1 MDRTADLPLNDLRH
15 LINDLGKDG
24 GLMGPSVY
32 DTAQVL
38 RMAPPA
44 EGVRPALE
52 WLLTR
57 QHTDGGWG
65 NPAVPRS
72 RDVPTLAAILAL
84 HTYNA
89 SERDRQA
96 IQAGLAF
103 LQRQAEHWA
112 GGLPDDLP
120 VGVELILP
128 QLLDEAA
135 AAGLKVSR
143 EPYQALIA
151 LGMRRRRMLA
161 SLPLQP
167 GTTPVHAWEAWG
179 RGPDPALLDAPGSI
193 GHSPAA
199 TAAWLRAAVQRA
211 DLADACAMAQR
222 YLEQAA
228 ASTGTGIPGV
238 VPTAWPITRFE
249 QAFSLYALLIGGLM
263 DHPALDDVV
272 RAQVDG
278 LARALRP
285 EGLGFSD
292 FFIPDGDDTAEAL
305 AVLSATGRPADRG
318 ILKRFAQDDHFYTYP
333 GELQPSITATA
344 HAIHA
349 LALSGEACER
359 PLEYL
364 VERQLPD
371 GRWPGDKW
379 NGSWLYATCQVVIA
393 LLGSPYQGALRRAVD
408 ALLAHQHADGGWGMY
423 TSTAEETA
431 YGIFILRHLLRDGL
445 LDPAACQALR
455 RAERWML
462 NDYQTSRAREDIC
475 WLAKELYRPYRLA
488 RVIELVATVPCVE
501 AA

>member
-1 MDRTADLPLNDLRH
+1 MDRTADLPLNDLRR

-84 HTYNA
+84 HTYSA

-112 GGLPDDLP
+112 GTLPDDLP

-143 EPYQALIA
+143 APYQALIA

-193 GHSPAA
+193 DRHRHSRRGPNC
-199 TAAWLRAAVQRA
+199 
-211 DLADACAMAQR
+211 LAD
-222 YLEQAA
+222 
-228 ASTGTGIPGV
+228 
-238 VPTAWPITRFE
+238 
-249 QAFSLYALLIGGLM
+249 
-263 DHPALDDVV
+263 
-272 RAQVDG
+272 
-278 LARALRP
+278 
-285 EGLGFSD
+285 
-292 FFIPDGDDTAEAL
+292 
-305 AVLSATGRPADRG
+305 
-318 ILKRFAQDDHFYTYP
+318 
-333 GELQPSITATA
+333 
-344 HAIHA
+344 HA
-349 LALSGEACER
+349 L
-359 PLEYL
+359 
-364 VERQLPD
+364 
-371 GRWPGDKW
+371 
-379 NGSWLYATCQVVIA
+379 
-393 LLGSPYQGALRRAVD
+393 
-408 ALLAHQHADGGWGMY
+408 
-423 TSTAEETA
+423 
-431 YGIFILRHLLRDGL
+431 
-445 LDPAACQALR
+445 
-455 RAERWML
+455 
-462 NDYQTSRAREDIC
+462 
-475 WLAKELYRPYRLA
+475 
-488 RVIELVATVPCVE
+488 
-501 AA
+501 